1 MQVRTEAEKGEAT
14 EKVSNEQSLRISG
27 LWCRL
32 KRFNTCIGT
41 VNFESGL
48 FLITSGLVTPQ
59 QTHRLKPILE
69 QTKANIVVALGDVES
84 QKNATIDD
92 LEFTKKLAEISYF
105 LVCTI
110 YYHAQKYLWM
120 ISASGFTRPQ
130 NSTQGLGHAEGL
142 PLNRR

>member
-1 MQVRTEAEKGEAT
+1 MQVRTEAEIGEAT

-48 FLITSGLVTPQ
+48 LLITSGLVTPQ

-69 QTKANIVVALGDVES
+69 QTKANIIGALEDVES
-84 QKNATIDD
+84 QKNATIYDFE
-92 LEFTKKLAEISYF
+92 LTKKLAEISYF

-110 YYHAQKYLWM
+110 YYRARKYPWAA
-120 ISASGFTRPQ
+120 SA
-130 NSTQGLGHAEGL
+130 N
-142 PLNRR
+142 